1 MLQRGRGIAGVAGN
15 TLSLKRIWKPNANI
29 MAATVAHSVRPRKHT
44 TPYLENETTATLHK
58 THAALPPNINVT
70 LKVFITNTNADIH
83 SQSSFPPS
91 VSRLFF
97 RAKWTFMIVIG
108 IRVLYE
114 AAEESDADDVDDVG
128 ATSGNS

>member
-70 LKVFITNTNADIH
+70 LRSLLLILMLTFAII
-83 SQSSFPPS
+83 PPS
-91 VSRLFF
+91 LLPC
-97 RAKWTFMIVIG
+97 
-108 IRVLYE
+108 RVCSFARNE
-114 AAEESDADDVDDVG
+114 RS
-128 ATSGNS
+128 

>member
-70 LKVFITNTNADIH
+70 LKVFITNTNAHIH
-83 SQSSFPPS
+83 NHPSFLPC
-91 VSRLFF
+91 
-97 RAKWTFMIVIG
+97 
-108 IRVLYE
+108 RVCSFARNE
-114 AAEESDADDVDDVG
+114 RS
-128 ATSGNS
+128 

>member
-15 TLSLKRIWKPNANI
+15 TLSLIWIWKPDANI

-70 LKVFITNTNADIH
+70 LKVFITNTNAGIRNH
-83 SQSSFPPS
+83 PSFPPS

-97 RAKWTFMIVIG
+97 RAK
-108 IRVLYE
+108 
-114 AAEESDADDVDDVG
+114 
-128 ATSGNS
+128 